1 MKLSRFF
8 KTIFMTDFVG
18 GLFIAIKE
26 IFKSKKTINYP
37 FEKGKISPRFRGEHA
52 LRRYPN
58 GEERCIACKL
68 CEAVCP
74 HSIFFYTF
82 SIIAIIS
89 AIMVTVSKNTVHSV
103 FFLILD
109 FISISCLFI
118 MIGAEFLGMIMLIV
132 YVGAVAVLFLF
143 VVMMLNVAQQK
154 NQWFASKESS
164 GHIPVGLI
172 ISTIIFFE
180 LIIVIGGWKYK
191 PDLFDINNTTNNFNM
206 SNTHSLG
213 QVLYTDYIHVF
224 QLSGMIL
231 LVAMIGAIVLTF
243 RKREGVKTQSY
254 LKQISRERSEGIGI
268 FLNRKN
274 IIVILMSIE
283 LILLAVNINL
293 VAFSIFLGDLT
304 GQVFTLFILTVAA
317 AEAAIGLAIIV
328 VYYRNSGTIRVEEID
343 QLKG

>member
-1 MKLSRFF
+1 M
-8 KTIFMTDFVG
+8 
-18 GLFIAIKE
+18 IA
-26 IFKSKKTINYP
+26 
-37 FEKGKISPRFRGEHA
+37 
-52 LRRYPN
+52 
-58 GEERCIACKL
+58 
-68 CEAVCP
+68 

-89 AIMVTVSKNTVHSV
+89 AIMVTTSKNTVHSV

-154 NQWFASKESS
+154 NQWFSSEENSK
-164 GHIPVGLI
+164 HIPVGLI
-172 ISTIIFFE
+172 ISTLIFVE

-191 PDLFDINNTTNNFNM
+191 PDLFDINNSVELSKV

-224 QLSGMIL
+224 QISGMIL

-243 RKREGVKTQSY
+243 RKRTGVKTQSY
-254 LKQISRERSEGIGI
+254 LKQISRERSEGVSV
-268 FLNRKN
+268 LN
-274 IIVILMSIE
+274 
-283 LILLAVNINL
+283 
-293 VAFSIFLGDLT
+293 
-304 GQVFTLFILTVAA
+304 
-317 AEAAIGLAIIV
+317 
-328 VYYRNSGTIRVEEID
+328 VESNKGVKID
-343 QLKG
+343 D

>member
-1 MKLSRFF
+1 M
-8 KTIFMTDFVG
+8 
-18 GLFIAIKE
+18 A
-26 IFKSKKTINYP
+26 
-37 FEKGKISPRFRGEHA
+37 HA
-52 LRRYPN
+52 
-58 GEERCIACKL
+58 
-68 CEAVCP
+68 
-74 HSIFFYTF
+74 IFFYIF
-82 SIIAIIS
+82 SSIAIIS

-154 NQWFASKESS
+154 NQWFLSEESS

-191 PDLFDINNTTNNFNM
+191 PELFNKIKISTAETV

-213 QVLYTDYIHVF
+213 QILYTDYIHVF
-224 QLSGMIL
+224 QISGMIL

-243 RKREGVKTQSY
+243 RQREGVKKQDY
-254 LKQISRERSEGIGI
+254 IKQISRERSEGVQVLDVQSNKG
-268 FLNRKN
+268 
-274 IIVILMSIE
+274 
-283 LILLAVNINL
+283 VNI
-293 VAFSIFLGDLT
+293 D
-304 GQVFTLFILTVAA
+304 
-317 AEAAIGLAIIV
+317 
-328 VYYRNSGTIRVEEID
+328 D
-343 QLKG
+343 

>member
-1 MKLSRFF
+1 M
-8 KTIFMTDFVG
+8 
-18 GLFIAIKE
+18 A
-26 IFKSKKTINYP
+26 
-37 FEKGKISPRFRGEHA
+37 HA
-52 LRRYPN
+52 
-58 GEERCIACKL
+58 
-68 CEAVCP
+68 
-74 HSIFFYTF
+74 IFFYIF
-82 SIIAIIS
+82 SSIAIIS

-154 NQWFASKESS
+154 NQWFLSEESS

-191 PDLFDINNTTNNFNM
+191 PELFDKIKTSSVETV

-213 QVLYTDYIHVF
+213 QILYTDYIHVF
-224 QLSGMIL
+224 QISGMIL

-243 RKREGVKTQSY
+243 RQREGVKRQDY
-254 LKQISRERSEGIGI
+254 IKQISRERFEGVQVLDVESNKG
-268 FLNRKN
+268 
-274 IIVILMSIE
+274 
-283 LILLAVNINL
+283 VN
-293 VAFSIFLGDLT
+293 VD
-304 GQVFTLFILTVAA
+304 
-317 AEAAIGLAIIV
+317 
-328 VYYRNSGTIRVEEID
+328 D
-343 QLKG
+343 